1 MTVAP
6 ALPMTRVRRVVLAV
20 GLPVV
25 MALIGFAAYGWV
37 NGTVVYLASENT
49 VGYSVGFSVPPA
61 AGQARV
67 TTSNADLAVR
77 AGTGQAIVV
86 RGHLRS
92 SFVRPRFTY
101 RSTPAGLALDPQCRM
116 PDLTC
121 SLSFGV
127 TVPAGL
133 PVSVSDSF
141 GALQA
146 SGLRGTVTMSDNSG
160 DLTASRL
167 TGTIHL
173 ADLFGTL
180 SASRLSGSIRLDN
193 NSGDIQASGVTGDTR
208 LQDSFGAISV
218 TGISAADVVA
228 SNNSGD
234 ISLTFTKVPQRVNVT
249 DSFGSIT
256 LVLPDGRTAYR
267 VQTRDSF
274 GRTTVTVPQSPS
286 ARNVITASNN
296 SGDITI
302 VNQRQPVPPLPPVSP
317 FHPARAGAGQ
327 ALPGQGTVTSRV
339 AWTARR
345 TMRA

>member
-6 ALPMTRVRRVVLAV
+6 ALPMTRVRWMVLAV

-61 AGQARV
+61 GGQARV
-67 TTSNADLAVR
+67 TTTNADLAVR

-101 RSTPAGLALDPQCRM
+101 RSTATGLALDPQCRA
-116 PDLTC
+116 PNLTC

-141 GALQA
+141 GALSA

-180 SASRLSGSIRLDN
+180 RASGLSGSIRLDN
-193 NSGDIQASGVTGDTR
+193 SSGDIQASGVTGDTR

-228 SNNSGD
+228 RNNSGD
-234 ISLTFTKVPQRVNVT
+234 ISLTFRRVPRQVNVT

-256 LVLPDGRTAYR
+256 LVLPASAAYR

-274 GRTTVTVPQSPS
+274 GRTTVAVPQSPS
-286 ARNVITASNN
+286 AQNVITASNN

-302 VNQRQPVPPLPPVSP
+302 VNQERPTLPSLPPAPLRPVPPVSP
-317 FHPARAGAGQ
+317 FRPARAYAG
-327 ALPGQGTVTSRV
+327 
-339 AWTARR
+339 
-345 TMRA
+345 

>member
-1 MTVAP
+1 MTP
-6 ALPMTRVRRVVLAV
+6 S
-20 GLPVV
+20 
-25 MALIGFAAYGWV
+25 AACPTW
-37 NGTVVYLASENT
+37 
-49 VGYSVGFSVPPA
+49 
-61 AGQARV
+61 
-67 TTSNADLAVR
+67 
-77 AGTGQAIVV
+77 
-86 RGHLRS
+86 
-92 SFVRPRFTY
+92 
-101 RSTPAGLALDPQCRM
+101 
-116 PDLTC
+116 TC

-141 GALQA
+141 GALRA

-180 SASRLSGSIRLDN
+180 SASGLSGSIRLDN

-234 ISLTFTKVPQRVNVT
+234 ISLTFSKVPQRVNVT

-256 LVLPDGRTAYR
+256 LVLPPAAPPTGCRPGT
-267 VQTRDSF
+267 
-274 GRTTVTVPQSPS
+274 PS
-286 ARNVITASNN
+286 AGR
-296 SGDITI
+296 
-302 VNQRQPVPPLPPVSP
+302 P
-317 FHPARAGAGQ
+317 
-327 ALPGQGTVTSRV
+327 
-339 AWTARR
+339 
-345 TMRA
+345 